1 MHLRCVPIRPLKSK
15 KILLLS
21 LVFGT
26 FLFYIKFIT
35 NNSVNVEHESGA
47 YQYGNNNRKLIAGKL
62 VNEYNG
68 DSNVVELPAVN
79 DGQSID
85 RRSVPASEN
94 APAQQQ
100 PPPPP
105 PAKYNE
111 MYEKWI
117 NADIAK
123 QEHGLGDNGLAA
135 TLSDPAAKEI
145 GERQLKKIALNEE
158 LSEHLSYNRTLQDA
172 RNPLCR
178 TQHANLN
185 ELPTTSI
192 IIIFYNEP
200 YSVLVRTVHSV
211 LNTVDSR
218 LLKEIILVDDS
229 SSNTVLKGK
238 LDYYVQTRLPAN
250 VVKIIR
256 LKHRYVNWF
265 VNRENTTIYTRTRSH
280 HSNQPET
287 TFISLLFGFWLRF
300 QFFSRYRALSRFI
313 WIVPK
318 KYGHN
323 LAKKSTYKL
332 LRIRYFV

>member
-68 DSNVVELPAVN
+68 DSNAVELGPELN
-79 DGQSID
+79 QNPSID
-85 RRSVPASEN
+85 RRSVPANEN
-94 APAQQQ
+94 VPASAAAGAVIA

-105 PAKYNE
+105 PPPKYNE
-111 MYEKWI
+111 MFEQWI

-135 TLSDPAAKEI
+135 TLSDPAAREI

-178 TQHANLN
+178 TQHVNLN

-192 IIIFYNEP
+192 IVIFYNEP

-229 SSNTVLKGK
+229 STNTVLKGK
-238 LDYYVQTRLPAN
+238 LDYYVKTRLPAN

-256 LKHRYVNWF
+256 LKHRYV
-265 VNRENTTIYTRTRSH
+265 
-280 HSNQPET
+280 
-287 TFISLLFGFWLRF
+287 
-300 QFFSRYRALSRFI
+300 
-313 WIVPK
+313 
-318 KYGHN
+318 
-323 LAKKSTYKL
+323 
-332 LRIRYFV
+332 

>member
-21 LVFGT
+21 LVFAT

-35 NNSVNVEHESGA
+35 NNSVNVDHDSG
-47 YQYGNNNRKLIAGKL
+47 YQYGNSNRKLIAGKL

-68 DSNVVELPAVN
+68 DSNVVVEIPNGPTPV
-79 DGQSID
+79 D
-85 RRSVPASEN
+85 RHSVPAN
-94 APAQQQ
+94 DNNVAP
-100 PPPPP
+100 
-105 PAKYNE
+105 KYNE
-111 MYEKWI
+111 MYEQWI
-117 NADIAK
+117 NTDIAK
-123 QEHGLGDNGLAA
+123 QEHGLGDNGVAA
-135 TLSDPAAKEI
+135 TINDPAAREI

-158 LSEHLSYNRTLQDA
+158 LSERLSYNRTLQDA

-185 ELPTTSI
+185 KLPTTSI
-192 IIIFYNEP
+192 IVIFYNEP

-229 SSNTVLKGK
+229 STNTVLKEK

-256 LKHRYVNWF
+256 LKHRYVYMHVCVC
-265 VNRENTTIYTRTRSH
+265 VN
-280 HSNQPET
+280 
-287 TFISLLFGFWLRF
+287 
-300 QFFSRYRALSRFI
+300 QFE
-313 WIVPK
+313 P
-318 KYGHN
+318 
-323 LAKKSTYKL
+323 
-332 LRIRYFV
+332 

>member
-68 DSNVVELPAVN
+68 DSNVVEIPSANHPSSSV
-79 DGQSID
+79 D

-94 APAQQQ
+94 VPA

-105 PAKYNE
+105 PPKYNE
-111 MYEKWI
+111 LYEQWI

-135 TLSDPAAKEI
+135 TLSDPAAREI

-192 IIIFYNEP
+192 IVIFYNEP

-229 SSNTVLKGK
+229 STNTVLKGK

-256 LKHRYVNWF
+256 LKHRYVNRF
-265 VNRENTTIYTRTRSH
+265 VNHENTLFTHHTPHTIQLSLKPH
-280 HSNQPET
+280 LLV
-287 TFISLLFGFWLRF
+287 LLFGFGF
-300 QFFSRYRALSRFI
+300 GFFSSPSHVGLCQKIYTQFSQKIDIYVATHCILCVIYFI
-313 WIVPK
+313 D
-318 KYGHN
+318 
-323 LAKKSTYKL
+323 S
-332 LRIRYFV
+332 

>member
-35 NNSVNVEHESGA
+35 NNSVGVEPESSA

-68 DSNVVELPAVN
+68 DVNAMEMPAAIS
-79 DGQSID
+79 DGLSLD

-94 APAQQQ
+94 VPAHAAPA
-100 PPPPP
+100 
-105 PAKYNE
+105 PASSPKYNE

-135 TLSDPAAKEI
+135 TLSDPAAREI

-178 TQHANLN
+178 TQHVNLN
-185 ELPTTSI
+185 KLPTTSI

-200 YSVLVRTVHSV
+200 YSVLLRTVHSV

-229 SSNTVLKGK
+229 STNAVLKGK

-256 LKHRYVNWF
+256 LKHRYVNRF
-265 VNRENTTIYTRTRSH
+265 VNHENTTHTHIYSLTLSLSLSH
-280 HSNQPET
+280 SSQSHTIQ
-287 TFISLLFGFWLRF
+287 I
-300 QFFSRYRALSRFI
+300 
-313 WIVPK
+313 
-318 KYGHN
+318 N
-323 LAKKSTYKL
+323 LKPH
-332 LRIRYFV
+332 

>member
-68 DSNVVELPAVN
+68 DNSNVVEIPAV
-79 DGQSID
+79 
-85 RRSVPASEN
+85 SVP
-94 APAQQQ
+94 PAAVAAAA

-105 PAKYNE
+105 PSPKYNE
-111 MYEKWI
+111 MYEQWI

-123 QEHGLGDNGLAA
+123 QENGLGDNGLAA
-135 TLSDPAAKEI
+135 TLSDPAAREI

-192 IIIFYNEP
+192 IVIFYNEP

-229 SSNTVLKGK
+229 STNTVLKGK

-256 LKHRYVNWF
+256 LKHRYVNQF
-265 VNRENTTIYTRTRSH
+265 MNRENTLYSYTETH
-280 HSNQPET
+280 KQHSIQP
-287 TFISLLFGFWLRF
+287 
-300 QFFSRYRALSRFI
+300 
-313 WIVPK
+313 
-318 KYGHN
+318 
-323 LAKKSTYKL
+323 
-332 LRIRYFV
+332 

>member
-35 NNSVNVEHESGA
+35 NNSVSVEHESGA
-47 YQYGNNNRKLIAGKL
+47 YQYGNSNRKLIAGKL

-68 DSNVVELPAVN
+68 DDSNVVELPAVN
-79 DGQSID
+79 NGPPSVD

-94 APAQQQ
+94 APAAQQQQQQQ
-100 PPPPP
+100 PPPQSPP
-105 PAKYNE
+105 LLPAKYNE
-111 MYEKWI
+111 IYEQWI

-135 TLSDPAAKEI
+135 TLSDPAAREI

-229 SSNTVLKGK
+229 STNTVLKGK
-238 LDYYVQTRLPAN
+238 LDYYMQTRVPAN

-256 LKHRYVNWF
+256 LKHRYVNRF
-265 VNRENTTIYTRTRSH
+265 VNRENTVYTLTLTLTRAHTIQINLKP
-280 HSNQPET
+280 HSSVCYLVVG
-287 TFISLLFGFWLRF
+287 FGFGFFSISLYLVSFRLC
-300 QFFSRYRALSRFI
+300 Q
-313 WIVPK
+313 K
-318 KYGHN
+318 M
-323 LAKKSTYKL
+323 
-332 LRIRYFV
+332 

>member
-35 NNSVNVEHESGA
+35 NNSVNVDHETG
-47 YQYGNNNRKLIAGKL
+47 YQYGNNRKLIAGKL

-68 DSNVVELPAVN
+68 DDGNVVELPAN
-79 DGQSID
+79 SQID

-94 APAQQQ
+94 VAP
-100 PPPPP
+100 P
-105 PAKYNE
+105 KYNE
-111 MYEKWI
+111 LLEQWI

-123 QEHGLGDNGLAA
+123 QEHGLGDKGLAA
-135 TLSDPAAKEI
+135 TLTDPAAREI

-192 IIIFYNEP
+192 IVIFFNEP

-229 SSNTVLKGK
+229 STNTILKEK

-256 LKHRYVNWF
+256 LKHRYVN
-265 VNRENTTIYTRTRSH
+265 
-280 HSNQPET
+280 
-287 TFISLLFGFWLRF
+287 
-300 QFFSRYRALSRFI
+300 QFE
-313 WIVPK
+313 P
-318 KYGHN
+318 
-323 LAKKSTYKL
+323 
-332 LRIRYFV
+332 